1 MLGVEVSGHELAALV
16 AELVPDA
23 VSELDVPR
31 QVLVG
36 DLYGAHRAPLLRHQ
50 AVPACN
56 ISRSAGES
64 RDSTQLLAAVSN
76 LSISIYLSVFICLRF
91 LDYLNVRLS
100 DTSSQWRPCRNL
112 KAKS

>member
-56 ISRSAGES
+56 IRDKLASREILHNYWL
-64 RDSTQLLAAVSN
+64 QYL
-76 LSISIYLSVFICLRF
+76 IYLFLFI
-91 LDYLNVRLS
+91 
-100 DTSSQWRPCRNL
+100 
-112 KAKS
+112 

>member
-36 DLYGAHRAPLLRHQ
+36 DLYGTDWTSFLRHQ
-50 AVPACN
+50 TV
-56 ISRSAGES
+56 
-64 RDSTQLLAAVSN
+64 ST
-76 LSISIYLSVFICLRF
+76 
-91 LDYLNVRLS
+91 
-100 DTSSQWRPCRNL
+100 
-112 KAKS
+112 

>member
-1 MLGVEVSGHELAALV
+1 MSGHELAALV

-56 ISRSAGES
+56 ISRSGGEI
-64 RDSTQLLAAVSN
+64 LYNYFHAASN
-76 LSISIYLSVFICLRF
+76 LSVYLHIGAAKVCL
-91 LDYLNVRLS
+91 YV
-100 DTSSQWRPCRNL
+100 
-112 KAKS
+112 

>member
-1 MLGVEVSGHELAALV
+1 MLGVEVSGHEFAALV

-23 VSELDVPR
+23 VSELDVAR

-56 ISRSAGES
+56 ISGQGA
-64 RDSTQLLAAVSN
+64 
-76 LSISIYLSVFICLRF
+76 RF
-91 LDYLNVRLS
+91 LVL
-100 DTSSQWRPCRNL
+100 
-112 KAKS
+112 

>member
-1 MLGVEVSGHELAALV
+1 MLGVEVSGHEFAALV

-23 VSELDVPR
+23 VSELDVAR

-56 ISRSAGES
+56 ISG
-64 RDSTQLLAAVSN
+64 QLARFYTVTGMQYLN
-76 LSISIYLSVFICLRF
+76 YLTIYLSVFIWLRF
-91 LDYLNVRLS
+91 FRLDI
-100 DTSSQWRPCRNL
+100 
-112 KAKS
+112 

>member
-56 ISRSAGES
+56 ISGQGARFYTATSM
-64 RDSTQLLAAVSN
+64 QHL
-76 LSISIYLSVFICLRF
+76 IYLSIYILARRKCVYMFEVFS
-91 LDYLNVRLS
+91 YLNVRLS
-100 DTSSQWRPCRNL
+100 NTSS
-112 KAKS
+112 KT